1 MAATEQEMMERA
13 ARIQTIE
20 ELREACAEFGV
31 EMSPEDEQ
39 AFMAAKAEL
48 RELSEGELDAS
59 VGGSGFFGPG
69 SPYINLFDTCD
80 QWDGWDFDNR
90 ICATCRNK
98 QMLYP
103 LFTCQLL
110 TQRLFLPFI
119 PLPVQAEKRLI
130 VSREGEG
137 RRGGVRM

>member
-1 MAATEQEMMERA
+1 MAATEQEMMERT

-31 EMSPEDEQ
+31 E
-39 AFMAAKAEL
+39 KAEL

-59 VGGSGFFGPG
+59 VGGSSFFGPG

-80 QWDGWDFDNR
+80 QWDGRDFDNR
-90 ICATCRNK
+90 ICATCHNK

-103 LFTCQLL
+103 FFACQ
-110 TQRLFLPFI
+110 FKPKN
-119 PLPVQAEKRLI
+119 A
-130 VSREGEG
+130 SS
-137 RRGGVRM
+137 

>member
-1 MAATEQEMMERA
+1 MERSRA
-13 ARIQTIE
+13 YPDVE

-48 RELSEGELDAS
+48 RELSEGELGRS
-59 VGGSGFFGPG
+59 VGGSSFFGPG

-103 LFTCQLL
+103 LFTC
-110 TQRLFLPFI
+110 RFKPK
-119 PLPVQAEKRLI
+119 KRLI

>member
-1 MAATEQEMMERA
+1 MAATEQEMMERT

-59 VGGSGFFGPG
+59 VGGSSFFGPG
-69 SPYINLFDTCD
+69 SPYKPVRHLRPM
-80 QWDGWDFDNR
+80 GWPGFR
-90 ICATCRNK
+90 
-98 QMLYP
+98 
-103 LFTCQLL
+103 
-110 TQRLFLPFI
+110 
-119 PLPVQAEKRLI
+119 
-130 VSREGEG
+130 
-137 RRGGVRM
+137 

>member
-20 ELREACAEFGV
+20 ELREACAEVRRGDV
-31 EMSPEDEQ
+31 SRRR
-39 AFMAAKAEL
+39 ASFMAAKAEL

-59 VGGSGFFGPG
+59 VGGSSFFGPG

-80 QWDGWDFDNR
+80 QWDGRDFDNR
-90 ICATCRNK
+90 ICATCHNK

-103 LFTCQLL
+103 FFACQ
-110 TQRLFLPFI
+110 FKPKN
-119 PLPVQAEKRLI
+119 A
-130 VSREGEG
+130 SS
-137 RRGGVRM
+137 